1 MYENVFKKIQYIRCP
16 KSFQLNVYNIKK
28 LKAPLYNE
36 QIQLQLSHVRAGIV
50 QSQCTRNAFLYHCA
64 HILDIIEIKYKS
76 SLFIIWA
83 LAYHG
88 ILNIGPVRNSY
99 QQIQTLSVWLA
110 FTAWNIW
117 VRRNIIC
124 HQSLKSIWL
133 KLLQQII
140 TNRLC
145 LHNTIFLTNDPNQS
159 WFSYC
164 NRMSNL
170 ELMKQIHVQKAYKGL
185 LKHSIIKMYY
195 LIKWYGF
202 SWHVCMLICSIHM
215 HTTKCSNY

>member
-1 MYENVFKKIQYIRCP
+1 MKCSNTCLHENVLQFFNMHIVMIRENMFLWKMYLKNTIYIYIKCP

-36 QIQLQLSHVRAGIV
+36 QIELQLLHVRAGIV
-50 QSQCTRNAFLYHCA
+50 HCQCTKNAFLYHCA
-64 HILDIIEIKYKS
+64 HILDMTEMKYKS

-88 ILNIGPVRNSY
+88 ILNIGPVTNSY

-117 VRRNIIC
+117 VHRNIIC

-133 KLLQQII
+133 KLLQQVI
-140 TNRLC
+140 TERLC

-159 WFSYC
+159 TASVIATGC
-164 NRMSNL
+164 
-170 ELMKQIHVQKAYKGL
+170 QIL
-185 LKHSIIKMYY
+185 
-195 LIKWYGF
+195 
-202 SWHVCMLICSIHM
+202 
-215 HTTKCSNY
+215 N